1 MTSEEKNSSKN
12 SSSLPLDLPAAD
24 QAQLEALGNI
34 PPSLERLFNRD
45 PLTLTRIELNSIVAE
60 LRQQRQNFV
69 AADSEAKTAGR
80 RVNAKKAIAK
90 GKGAVPDLADILK
103 DL

>member
-1 MTSEEKNSSKN
+1 MSTEPQEVTSTSDDTF
-12 SSSLPLDLPAAD
+12 PPAD
-24 QAQLEALGNI
+24 ESQLEALGSI

-45 PLTLTRIELNSIVAE
+45 PLTLTRIEINSIVSE

-90 GKGAVPDLADILK
+90 GKGAVPDLTDLLK

>member
-1 MTSEEKNSSKN
+1 MTSDLE
-12 SSSLPLDLPAAD
+12 LPEAD
-24 QAQLEALGNI
+24 QSQLEALGSI
-34 PPSLERLFNRD
+34 PPSLERLFNRN
-45 PLTLTRIELNSIVAE
+45 PLSLTRLELNSIVSE

-90 GKGAVPDLADILK
+90 GKSAVPDLSEMLK

>member
-1 MTSEEKNSSKN
+1 LSEEETET
-12 SSSLPLDLPAAD
+12 PLGTPA
-24 QAQLEALGNI
+24 QMEALGQV
-34 PPSLERLFNRD
+34 PPSLQSLFGRD
-45 PLTLTRIELNSIVAE
+45 PLGLTRIELNAIVAE

-69 AADSEAKTAGR
+69 AADTEAKTAGR

-90 GKGAVPDLADILK
+90 GKGAVVDLSTLLE

>member
-1 MTSEEKNSSKN
+1 MSEEINS
-12 SSSLPLDLPAAD
+12 PLGTS
-24 QAQLEALGNI
+24 AQMEALGGV
-34 PPSLERLFNRD
+34 PPSLQSLFNRD
-45 PLTLTRIELNSIVAE
+45 PLSLTRVELNSIVSE

-90 GKGAVPDLADILK
+90 GVAAVPNLSAMLEDL
-103 DL
+103 